1 MMFFNVLGIL
11 TEGFY
16 SLTSGIYYFLGN
28 LYTFIV
34 DLATTNFINSSVIEE
49 FVRTIYVLAGVFML
63 FRVAVS
69 FLNSLID
76 PDKFTDKN
84 EGASKLLTRLIIVVI
99 LMIALTP
106 GSFVYRFLDRVQ
118 NAVIGDD
125 GLIVNIV
132 GKAELN
138 VSSAINKYIDD
149 VNPFTDTY
157 KNANAAGSNRNNNN
171 SNECDY
177 SSVVIEDG
185 NNYYH
190 MNIYYGN
197 DCASKYSGLKKI
209 TGKSNTFY
217 KFLKSSD
224 SDNAVNYVLPTN
236 VSSVSVSSDYNVY
249 TKKGGKIYVSEP
261 QEVKINNGVMTLYN
275 EVGDCTGYGCLDSAG
290 SLAALEIGK
299 DNGYRDGKNN
309 YRLDS
314 GGLFAQTVLS
324 TMTSC
329 PDIDDQTSEE
339 CTKDIKGNILVDEN
353 QVISDIDDEKL
364 SISWLIA
371 IIVGIVIIIYLAV
384 LCIEVVVRSLKLM
397 LLQMISPIAI
407 ISYVSPKDKILGQW
421 AKMYASTYLDLFIK
435 LFAIKLGAELISAI
449 SFSGSVI
456 KDLILILGSLVFM
469 KVIPTMIS
477 KIFGIDIA
485 SGTFKDSLSMLKAGV
500 GATAGAALA
509 AGAGIIGGAVAGGA
523 VQGGKLKKFVFG
535 AGNALKSGAAGFVGG
550 AASGY
555 GGNVLGGAK
564 KRTTK
569 DQQHRIANA
578 SGASFFGT
586 QKSKAMQA
594 LGLDDDYITA
604 KNNKA
609 ANEIVKSSMS
619 NIEEQALGVANKEA
633 GNGSRI
639 AEFVKLRN
647 ATDIFNRVNNNE
659 KVRRYSAN
667 EVSQAKFEAQQL
679 SRDLETIKNGGIVY
693 KSNGQVMSL
702 DECKAQLDDNQAIV
716 ANEFWDKST
725 AEVNYFKAQKVA
737 REKVINDVYNFQQTN
752 DKSSF
757 DGYVK
762 LVENGEVNY
771 NDYNKVNEAIGNS
784 QEAAKAAGIKDFME
798 TVKDTD
804 GKVVGYKYNKDRKDE
819 AEANVTRF
827 DKQMKQSEA
836 NHNAALSQK

>member
-1 MMFFNVLGIL
+1 MGFINVLGFFTL
-11 TEGFY
+11 NDEFY
-16 SLTSGIYYFLGN
+16 GLTSSLYVLLGN
-28 LYTFIV
+28 LYKFLVGLAQDSSFISGSI
-34 DLATTNFINSSVIEE
+34 DDFT
-49 FVRTIYVLAGVFML
+49 RTIYVLAGVFML

-84 EGASKLLTRLIIVVI
+84 EGASKILTRLVIVVV
-99 LMIALTP
+99 LMIGLAP
-106 GSFVYRFLDRVQ
+106 GSFVYGFLDRLQ
-118 NAVIGDD
+118 NAVIGEN
-125 GLIVNIV
+125 GLIVNITKGANVNV
-132 GKAELN
+132 GTA
-138 VSSAINKYIDD
+138 VNKYINDI
-149 VNPFTDTY
+149 NPFEDSFLSV
-157 KNANAAGSNRNNNN
+157 NAVRNNTGSTSGESDVGSILGRAQCYFYKDGSFDKSYHVNFYRVSASSNGLKTKDGYIYVNGASLLYAKFVTSTDVIDGTSITYVNHNGSIKAVGYSNTN
-171 SNECDY
+171 SGSSIVCPKVMKVSNGTMTFYGKASDCPDCDY
-177 SSVVIEDG
+177 SG
-185 NNYYH
+185 
-190 MNIYYGN
+190 
-197 DCASKYSGLKKI
+197 
-209 TGKSNTFY
+209 NTFFDRNDNVEGINQ
-217 KFLKSSD
+217 KNDQGFILSNSLLSSLSSCGAD
-224 SDNAVNYVLPTN
+224 VSADECSSMKEKLLLDDKAVI
-236 VSSVSVSSDYNVY
+236 DY
-249 TKKGGKIYVSEP
+249 
-261 QEVKINNGVMTLYN
+261 
-275 EVGDCTGYGCLDSAG
+275 
-290 SLAALEIGK
+290 
-299 DNGYRDGKNN
+299 
-309 YRLDS
+309 
-314 GGLFAQTVLS
+314 F
-324 TMTSC
+324 
-329 PDIDDQTSEE
+329 DD
-339 CTKDIKGNILVDEN
+339 D
-353 QVISDIDDEKL
+353 KL

-371 IIVGIVIIIYLAV
+371 IIIGIIVFLYLLV
-384 LCIEVVVRSLKLM
+384 LCIEVVVRTLKLT
-397 LLQMISPIAI
+397 LLQMIAPIAI

-435 LFAIKLGAELISAI
+435 LFAISFGASLIIALKPSTD
-449 SFSGSVI
+449 SEI
-456 KDLILILGSLVFM
+456 KSLLFILGILVFM

-485 SGTFKDSLSMLKAGV
+485 SGTFKDSIGMLKKGVSAG
-500 GATAGAALA
+500 AGAALA

-619 NIEEQALGVANKEA
+619 NIEDQALGVANKEA

-659 KVRRYSAN
+659 KVRRYGEN
-667 EVSQAKFEAQQL
+667 EVSQAKFKAQQL
-679 SRDLETIKNGGIVY
+679 SRDLETIKNGGTVY

-725 AEVNYFKAQKVA
+725 AEVSYFKAQKVA
-737 REKVINDVYNFQQTN
+737 REKVINDVYKFQQTN

-798 TVKDTD
+798 AVKDTD

-836 NHNAALSQK
+836 NHNAALNQK

>member
-177 SSVVIEDG
+177 SGVVIEDG

-371 IIVGIVIIIYLAV
+371 IIVGIVIIVYLAV

-500 GATAGAALA
+500 GATAGATVGSIVGASTGKGIGRLTGALRGFG
-509 AGAGIIGGAVAGGA
+509 AGAQSGYKGDITTGAKNVSSKNQRINTAKEQGLNFFDRTSAVMAAKIGMPTKGAVAKDKLSKINDVASANKELKDWVEGEA
-523 VQGGKLKKFVFG
+523 VKKNAIATDFTYKD
-535 AGNALKSGAAGFVGG
+535 ADGNSLNFKQELNDF
-550 AASGY
+550 
-555 GGNVLGGAK
+555 NNLE
-564 KRTTK
+564 
-569 DQQHRIANA
+569 
-578 SGASFFGT
+578 
-586 QKSKAMQA
+586 QKSKTTA
-594 LGLDDDYITA
+594 LTTQEQNRLNQLRRQGFDNFTNGVGVGELQSKLDALESRDTSRMTDQELAAHARTLTETKSMLAAA
-604 KNNKA
+604 KTSAA
-609 ANEIVKSSMS
+609 ANYIRNNSNDAEIIARV
-619 NIEEQALGVANKEA
+619 NKVNDA
-633 GNGSRI
+633 I
-639 AEFVKLRN
+639 AEARLSGADNVVDDKGNRFIFE
-647 ATDIFNRVNNNE
+647 DIDFNNINE
-659 KVRRYSAN
+659 K
-667 EVSQAKFEAQQL
+667 
-679 SRDLETIKNGGIVY
+679 TIKNIKESAYGMQ
-693 KSNGQVMSL
+693 N
-702 DECKAQLDDNQAIV
+702 
-716 ANEFWDKST
+716 
-725 AEVNYFKAQKVA
+725 
-737 REKVINDVYNFQQTN
+737 
-752 DKSSF
+752 
-757 DGYVK
+757 
-762 LVENGEVNY
+762 
-771 NDYNKVNEAIGNS
+771 AIG
-784 QEAAKAAGIKDFME
+784 KAAEKELAKERYGN
-798 TVKDTD
+798 T
-804 GKVVGYKYNKDRKDE
+804 N
-819 AEANVTRF
+819 
-827 DKQMKQSEA
+827 S
-836 NHNAALSQK
+836 

>member
-177 SSVVIEDG
+177 SGAVIEDG

-217 KFLKSSD
+217 KFLTGKSSD

-249 TKKGGKIYVSEP
+249 TKKGGKVYVSEP

-500 GATAGAALA
+500 GAA
-509 AGAGIIGGAVAGGA
+509 AGATIGGIAAGVTGA
-523 VQGGKLKKFVFG
+523 MAFHGTKGQGFGNRAFAGLKGISSVG
-535 AGNALKSGAAGFVGG
+535 AG
-550 AASGY
+550 
-555 GGNVLGGAK
+555 
-564 KRTTK
+564 
-569 DQQHRIANA
+569 IA
-578 SGASFFGT
+578 SGASSG
-586 QKSKAMQA
+586 SKGKVAGG
-594 LGLDDDYITA
+594 LGVSNKNLANKAIYESGLTPTSLLVGATAGKLGMDYASRVDKKNQLKKDKQNSLDDFT
-604 KNNKA
+604 KFKG
-609 ANEIVKSSMS
+609 
-619 NIEEQALGVANKEA
+619 NIEDTAESGKFMKSARQKVSTGELTGVTENKLQDWRDSWAEYQYATSDESKKKSLDKLLG
-633 GNGSRI
+633 SDRS
-639 AEFVKLRN
+639 
-647 ATDIFNRVNNNE
+647 T
-659 KVRRYSAN
+659 
-667 EVSQAKFEAQQL
+667 
-679 SRDLETIKNGGIVY
+679 LETIRNRKNALDAAINSGDQNQINLAQQEYNRTLSACQVDNDMANLAMNVDDIERESGLRFEVEGGKQAGIVD
-693 KSNGQVMSL
+693 SMV
-702 DECKAQLDDNQAIV
+702 KANMTI
-716 ANEFWDKST
+716 K
-725 AEVNYFKAQKVA
+725 
-737 REKVINDVYNFQQTN
+737 
-752 DKSSF
+752 
-757 DGYVK
+757 
-762 LVENGEVNY
+762 
-771 NDYNKVNEAIGNS
+771 GNS
-784 QEAAKAAGIKDFME
+784 DVRSVTGDITLNSFNDLKNNNTKVKKEVTSIGQEIFESEDDRYRLSKAAHDATG
-798 TVKDTD
+798 
-804 GKVVGYKYNKDRKDE
+804 GKK
-819 AEANVTRF
+819 
-827 DKQMKQSEA
+827 
-836 NHNAALSQK
+836 